1 VTTVAV
7 WLGVDPGDTR
17 IGVSASDPRGVLAVT
32 VETVPGGDRA
42 VDRILAIAAERGA
55 QRIVVGLALSMSG
68 RHGAASYKSQVFAES
83 LRAATDIPVE
93 LFDERLTTVTAERGL
108 RAAGKRP
115 SRSRSTIDQAAA
127 TVMLQAALDAA
138 RERHDQHQG

>member
-1 VTTVAV
+1 MAV

-17 IGVSASDPRGVLAVT
+17 IGVSASDPHGILAVP
-32 VETVPGGDRA
+32 VETVPGDGHA
-42 VDRILAIAAERGA
+42 VDRILTIAAERGA

-68 RHGAASYKSQVFAES
+68 RDGAASHKSRTFAES

-127 TVMLQAALDAA
+127 TVLLQAALDAA
-138 RERHDQHQG
+138 RERHDQHQE